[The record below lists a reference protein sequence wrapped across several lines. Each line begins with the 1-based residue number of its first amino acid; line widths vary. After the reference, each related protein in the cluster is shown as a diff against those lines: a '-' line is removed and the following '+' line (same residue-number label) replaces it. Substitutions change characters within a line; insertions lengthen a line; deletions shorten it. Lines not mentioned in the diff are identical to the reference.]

1 MVGLT
6 TDESNA
12 PTFGDFLRI
21 AQRDYQ
27 RIDLSGYLHFLLDQ
41 VEQFPEQP
49 REAGKRLG
57 NYGEG
62 IVKPGGH
69 LWLKLFACFVLTFAS
84 SSFAA
89 VLAGTSPS
97 SICSEGLA
105 LLGKPRVLGAS
116 FPSTSQAV
124 TGSKLSTTRRPLKRI
139 ADAPQLKR
147 QGHALKDVV
156 AKRIGSGI
164 RPSAPSAWQ
173 ISNQVALNTW
183 LYLHRSPNSGC
194 LDDRYASY
202 GANSSNEVSC
212 DWRLQLR
219 I

>member
-1 MVGLT
+1 VDLT
-6 TDESNA
+6 TDESDA

-27 RIDLSGYLHFLLDQ
+27 RIDLLGYLHFLLDQ

-49 REAGKRLG
+49 RQAAKRLG
-57 NYGEG
+57 NCGGG

-69 LWLKLFACFVLTFAS
+69 LWLKLFAFFVVTFAS

-89 VLAGTSPS
+89 VLAGTAQS
-97 SICSEGLA
+97 SICSEELA
-105 LLGKPRVLGAS
+105 LLGKPRLLGAS
-116 FPSTSQAV
+116 YPSTSQAV
-124 TGSKLSTTRRPLKRI
+124 TGSKLSTTCRPVKWM

-147 QGHALKDVV
+147 RGHTLKDVV
-156 AKRIGSGI
+156 AKGIGSGI
-164 RPSAPSAWQ
+164 KPSAPSAWQ

-183 LYLHRSPNSGC
+183 LYFHRSPNSDC

-219 I
+219 L